1 MNNVG
6 KSTVCEAI
14 ELVLG
19 PDRPSRTPP
28 VEEFDFLNPHY
39 LEQDGWT
46 PIEFDVT
53 LTELSEEVANKCAP
67 HTHHWH
73 LGEKRALG
81 QGEVA
86 VVDDR
91 DTCECLRLKTVATYN
106 PKEGEFEAHTFFVD
120 GHGSADGGL
129 TAVPRKIKQLFGFL
143 YLRALRTGSRA
154 LSLERGSL
162 LDVILKQHNVRA

>member
-39 LEQDGWT
+39 LEQDGGT

-53 LTELSEEVANKCAP
+53 LTELSEEVANKVRAAHP
-67 HTHHWH
+67 S
-73 LGEKRALG
+73 LALG
-81 QGEVA
+81 RKTSTW
-86 VVDDR
+86 DR
-91 DTCECLRLKTVATYN
+91 VRL
-106 PKEGEFEAHTFFVD
+106 
-120 GHGSADGGL
+120 
-129 TAVPRKIKQLFGFL
+129 
-143 YLRALRTGSRA
+143 
-154 LSLERGSL
+154 LSSTIEPPA
-162 LDVILKQHNVRA
+162 NV